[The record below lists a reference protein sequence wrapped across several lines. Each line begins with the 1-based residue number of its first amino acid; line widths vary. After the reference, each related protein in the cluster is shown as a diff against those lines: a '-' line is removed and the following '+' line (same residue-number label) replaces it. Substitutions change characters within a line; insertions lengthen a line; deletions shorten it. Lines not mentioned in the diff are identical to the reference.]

1 MIGAQVMIQFSTWY
15 HCSAKND
22 MGPSIP
28 RDPKR
33 RLGSRPHS
41 TDVR

>member
-22 MGPSIP
+22 MGSSIP
-28 RDPKR
+28 RDPES